1 MQNDIT
7 EHIKR
12 LTDYEATLFNTICQ
26 YSNIRIDDLIG
37 QKRKK
42 RFVDA
47 RKATSFILKQKGYTH
62 QNIGEIISLI
72 PKDHTTIMYQF
83 KKAHEHYDLE
93 LEFRNLVIS
102 VKNKMNQFEEKRKK
116 ELEDAKVK

>member
-1 MQNDIT
+1 MENNIQ

-62 QNIGEIISLI
+62 QNIGEIISVV

-83 KKAHEHYDLE
+83 KKANEHYNLE
-93 LEFRNLVIS
+93 HEFRNMVDS
-102 VKNKMNQFEEKRKK
+102 VKSILYKSDFTSLKHR
-116 ELEDAKVK
+116 